1 TGEGTLDPDEQ
12 GWKDTIRVNGFQVVD
27 GVQVGELVSIIGQFG
42 GASGR
47 FVYHC
52 HILEHEDE
60 GMMSTF
66 VVMPEEVMAVDP
78 HMGGEP
84 PHRTP
89 RQTTLR
95 DDRSRYISPR
105 SDPT

>member
-1 TGEGTLDPDEQ
+1 
-12 GWKDTIRVNGFQVVD
+12 
-27 GVQVGELVSIIGQFG
+27 VQVGELVSIVGQFG

-52 HILEHEDE
+52 HIFEHEDD

-66 VVMPEEVMAVDP
+66 VVMPKEIMAIDP
-78 HMGGEP
+78 HMSGEP
-84 PHRTP
+84 HHPTL

-95 DDRSRYISPR
+95 DDRSRYVGPR
-105 SDPT
+105 SDSAPPD